1 MYRSPSRWVSAPPCL
16 LPPCLSPRS
25 RNSRRHPEWPSGS
38 TATRGVRSRISCF
51 ARFHTHAHSESSL
64 RVCGSSWGAVSF
76 GARLSTFPGM
86 TSVSLC
92 LPDPTSYGCGRESSC
107 GSCGTISSY
116 GSCCGEGGLGALLY
130 SDGKPGM
137 SCPTDGRPSELQ
149 GATGSRSRVTPA
161 SKQSLSSSSTVTS
174 SSDASSSNGWGN
186 AETSD
191 MSHDGRVAGRNL
203 SDLGTP
209 PTGPTA
215 RPPEDPP
222 RRPPRTGPAHRAR
235 PPRGHYTVGTHQTHR
250 APTEPTPRST
260 VYPLLPL
267 DSVRIRN
274 WQRCWH
280 VYEVWFVAVLVW
292 LAKTGCNGRGST
304 AVNMTVQYTALV
316 HKRQ

>member
-215 RPPEDPP
+215 RA
-222 RRPPRTGPAHRAR
+222 TAR
-235 PPRGHYTVGTHQTHR
+235 PPRAHRRTHRGAHR
-250 APTEPTPRST
+250 APDRRTAHAHRAATIRWGPTRP
-260 VYPLLPL
+260 
-267 DSVRIRN
+267 
-274 WQRCWH
+274 
-280 VYEVWFVAVLVW
+280 
-292 LAKTGCNGRGST
+292 T
-304 AVNMTVQYTALV
+304 ARPPSPHRAPPYT
-316 HKRQ
+316 HFSH